1 MRKIIVA
8 TLLATV
14 AVAGQAHA
22 EAASTSEGE
31 RANRGEM
38 RSQMLQLGP
47 EGFAELMRERAGE
60 RFDRLDA
67 DGDGTISREE
77 FLAATGERAETMF
90 QRMGPNED
98 GVVTRSARERGGWGR
113 HNRGPRGDH
122 GRSMRG
128 MDSEQ
133 RAERLSERAAEEFAR
148 LDTDGDGVIS
158 LEEFE
163 AGLQARVERF
173 AERRQNRGERMEQR
187 AERRGEGRHRGMRGE
202 GRAEMRGM
210 HGQMRSMMRDG
221 MNLDDFS
228 GLMEERAT
236 ARFDALDADSDG
248 TISRE
253 EFLASVEGRAGEMFA
268 RMERRMERMEQG
280 ERPRR
285 GGWHHRRGPA
295 AE

>member
-22 EAASTSEGE
+22 EAASTSDGE

-98 GVVTRSARERGGWGR
+98 GVVTRSARERGGFGR

-133 RAERLSERAAEEFAR
+133 RAERLSARAAEEFAR

-187 AERRGEGRHRGMRGE
+187 AERRGEGRHRGMRGPH
-202 GRAEMRGM
+202 AELRE
-210 HGQMRSMMRDG
+210 MMREG
-221 MNLDDFS
+221 MSLEDFA
-228 GLMEERAT
+228 GHLETRAA
-236 ARFDALDADSDG
+236 ARFDRLDANEDG
-248 TISRE
+248 QITRD
-253 EFLASVEGRAGEMFA
+253 EFLASVDQRAERVFA
-268 RMERRMERMEQG
+268 RMERMEQG

>member
-22 EAASTSEGE
+22 EAASTSDGE

-113 HNRGPRGDH
+113 HSRGGPRAM
-122 GRSMRG
+122 GRGGMRG
-128 MDSEQ
+128 MDAKQ
-133 RAERLSERAAEEFAR
+133 HAERLNERAAEEFAR

-187 AERRGEGRHRGMRGE
+187 AERRGEGRHRGMRGPH
-202 GRAEMRGM
+202 AELRE
-210 HGQMRSMMRDG
+210 MMREG
-221 MNLDDFS
+221 MSLEDFA
-228 GLMEERAT
+228 GHLETRAA
-236 ARFDALDADSDG
+236 ARFDRLDANEDG
-248 TISRE
+248 QITRD
-253 EFLASVEGRAGEMFA
+253 EFLASVDQRAERVFA
-268 RMERRMERMEQG
+268 RMERMEQG

>member
-113 HNRGPRGDH
+113 HSRGGPRAM
-122 GRSMRG
+122 GRGGMRG
-128 MDSEQ
+128 MDAEQ
-133 RAERLSERAAEEFAR
+133 HAERLSERAAEEFAR

-163 AGLQARVERF
+163 AGLQARVEPF

-187 AERRGEGRHRGMRGE
+187 AERRGEGRHRGMRGPH
-202 GRAEMRGM
+202 AELRE
-210 HGQMRSMMRDG
+210 MMREG
-221 MNLDDFS
+221 MSLEDFA
-228 GLMEERAT
+228 GHLETRAA
-236 ARFDALDADSDG
+236 ARFDRLDANEDG
-248 TISRE
+248 QITRD
-253 EFLASVEGRAGEMFA
+253 EFLASVDQRAERVFA
-268 RMERRMERMEQG
+268 RMERMEQG

>member
-22 EAASTSEGE
+22 EAASTSDGE

-60 RFDRLDA
+60 RFDALDA

-98 GVVTRSARERGGWGR
+98 GVVTRSARERGGFGR

-148 LDTDGDGVIS
+148 LDADGDGMIS

-163 AGLQARVERF
+163 AGMQARVERF
-173 AERRQNRGERMEQR
+173 S
-187 AERRGEGRHRGMRGE
+187 ERRGEPRQRGMRGE
-202 GRAEMRGM
+202 GRAEMRAM
-210 HGQMRSMMRDG
+210 HGQLRGMMRDG
-221 MNLDDFS
+221 MSLENLS
-228 GLMEERAT
+228 GLMEERAS
-236 ARFDALDADSDG
+236 AHFDRLDADGDG
-248 TISRE
+248 EITRD
-253 EFLASVEGRAGEMFA
+253 EFLASVEQRAERAFA
-268 RMERRMERMEQG
+268 RMERMDSG

-285 GGWHHRRGPA
+285 GGWHHRRSPA